1 MKLTDNRAFADTKNI
16 FGALA
21 YAIIMLG
28 IIMLIPLLVLPFYPW
43 ETDQIPCFAVP
54 GVLSIFSGYLIKVF
68 TGTDYSMT
76 LKRHSGSLI
85 VLLIWIVSILIGS
98 IPFIMT
104 GKYTFTQAVFEAT
117 SGFTTTGFT
126 VTNVEEASHLILL
139 YRSVLHLFGGVGL
152 ILILSSLLS
161 NIYGMQIFN
170 AEGHTDKL
178 TPSLLHS
185 ARTIVLIYFGFIIG
199 GTISYIIFGMNP
211 FDAINHS
218 ISAVATGG
226 FSTKNDSIGYWHSV
240 PIDITTIILML
251 LGSTNFM
258 ASLLLLRGKFRDFL
272 SNCETKVTAFLI
284 AVVTPITVVMMLT
297 EGICPN
303 TLSAIDN
310 ALFQV
315 VSIISTTGLSTINDF
330 LPRASYALVPLIIL
344 MFVGGHSGSTAGGIK
359 ANRVA
364 LAARSL
370 FYDARDQISRKRV
383 IFPRKINR
391 FGKEET
397 ITDSEQSQNYTY
409 VLIYMLIGF
418 AGTFGLML
426 CGNNFTDS
434 FVEFFSALGTVGL
447 SIGIANPEM
456 SNPEMWI
463 IIIGMLIAR
472 LEVYIIIFAV
482 ARIIADI
489 RELFSDIRLSN
500 KRKGKKSR

>member
-28 IIMLIPLLVLPFYPW
+28 VIMLIPLLILPFYPW
-43 ETDQIPCFAVP
+43 ETNQIPCFAVP
-54 GVLSIFSGYLIKVF
+54 GVLSIFTGYLIKLF

-85 VLLIWIVSILIGS
+85 VLLIWIVSILIGAV
-98 IPFIMT
+98 PFVMT

-152 ILILSSLLS
+152 ILILSSVLS
-161 NIYGMQIFN
+161 NVYGMQIFN

-185 ARTIVLIYFGFIIG
+185 ARTIVFIYFGFIIG
-199 GTISYIIFGMNP
+199 GTISYIIFGMDP

-240 PIDITTIILML
+240 PIDITTIVLML

-258 ASLLLLRGKFRDFL
+258 ASLLLIRGKFREFF
-272 SNCETKVTAFLI
+272 SNAETRVTAFLI
-284 AVVTPITVVMMLT
+284 AIVTPITVVMMLT

-303 TLSAIDN
+303 ILSAIDN

-315 VSIISTTGLSTINDF
+315 VSIISTTGLSTVNDF
-330 LPRASYALVPLIIL
+330 LPRASYALIPLLIIT
-344 MFVGGHSGSTAGGIK
+344 FVGGQSGSTAGGIK
-359 ANRVA
+359 AIRTA

-370 FYDARDQISRKRV
+370 FYDVRDQLSPKHV
-383 IFPRKINR
+383 IYPRKINR

-397 ITDSEQSQNYTY
+397 ITSDEQSQNYTY
-409 VLIYMLIGF
+409 ILIYMLIGLL
-418 AGTFGLML
+418 GSFGLML

-447 SIGIANPEM
+447 SIGISNPEM

-463 IIIGMLIAR
+463 IIVGMLIAR

-482 ARIIADI
+482 ARIITDVKEFI
-489 RELFSDIRLSN
+489 SGVRKE
-500 KRKGKKSR
+500 KRRK

>member
-1 MKLTDNRAFADTKNI
+1 
-16 FGALA
+16 
-21 YAIIMLG
+21 
-28 IIMLIPLLVLPFYPW
+28 
-43 ETDQIPCFAVP
+43 
-54 GVLSIFSGYLIKVF
+54 
-68 TGTDYSMT
+68 
-76 LKRHSGSLI
+76 
-85 VLLIWIVSILIGS
+85 
-98 IPFIMT
+98 
-104 GKYTFTQAVFEAT
+104 
-117 SGFTTTGFT
+117 
-126 VTNVEEASHLILL
+126 
-139 YRSVLHLFGGVGL
+139 
-152 ILILSSLLS
+152 
-161 NIYGMQIFN
+161 
-170 AEGHTDKL
+170 
-178 TPSLLHS
+178 
-185 ARTIVLIYFGFIIG
+185 
-199 GTISYIIFGMNP
+199 MNP

-489 RELFSDIRLSN
+489 KELFSDIRLSN
-500 KRKGKKSR
+500 KKEGEKSR